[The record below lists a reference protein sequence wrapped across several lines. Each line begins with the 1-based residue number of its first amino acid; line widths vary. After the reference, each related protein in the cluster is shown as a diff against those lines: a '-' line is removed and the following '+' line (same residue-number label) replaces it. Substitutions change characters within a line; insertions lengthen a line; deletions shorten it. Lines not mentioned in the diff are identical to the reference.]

1 MKKIFLNNFCAVL
14 LGFALT
20 ACSTTEKLSDNLP
33 VGYITLETL
42 TPHVAN
48 LVSNQMLPNDDTISI
63 MLTECQDVKEKSL
76 LNDVGDSLI
85 KKGYAVE
92 RVSPKDDRQE
102 GDINEMTASG
112 VKLSLSL
119 IPLLETNYYKLSVKL
134 NGIFYYR
141 MYIMQNQELT
151 PVSAWSMQSI

>member
-85 KKGYAVE
+85 K
-92 RVSPKDDRQE
+92 
-102 GDINEMTASG
+102 
-112 VKLSLSL
+112 
-119 IPLLETNYYKLSVKL
+119 
-134 NGIFYYR
+134 GIR
-141 MYIMQNQELT
+141 C
-151 PVSAWSMQSI
+151 

>member
-1 MKKIFLNNFCAVL
+1 
-14 LGFALT
+14 
-20 ACSTTEKLSDNLP
+20 
-33 VGYITLETL
+33 
-42 TPHVAN
+42 
-48 LVSNQMLPNDDTISI
+48 
-63 MLTECQDVKEKSL
+63 
-76 LNDVGDSLI
+76 
-85 KKGYAVE
+85 
-92 RVSPKDDRQE
+92 
-102 GDINEMTASG
+102 MTASG